1 MQAVPAVRADLPA
14 WLCLAS
20 EVEDLFGPMV
30 DDPQFRAAVERNMER
45 GTALCV
51 HAEREVP
58 GGELAGGLLM
68 SAHPPRYEI
77 SWLAVGGAWRGRGIG
92 ELLVRTALRDLTAGP
107 GTVEVTTFGPDH
119 PGRGARGFYEHLGFA
134 PDLPLSAGGTRQ
146 TYRLRLP
153 DL

>member
-51 HAEREVP
+51 RAAGDAP
-58 GGELAGGLLM
+58 GGALAGGLLM
-68 SAHPPRYEI
+68 TVRPPQYEI
-77 SWLAVGGAWRGRGIG
+77 SWLAVGAAWRGRGIG
-92 ELLVRTALRDLTAGP
+92 ELLVRSALRDLTVAP

-119 PGRGARGFYEHLGFA
+119 PGRGARGFYEHLGFTPA
-134 PDLPLSAGGTRQ
+134 SLPSADGTRQ

-153 DL
+153 DV

>member
-51 HAEREVP
+51 RAAVDA
-58 GGELAGGLLM
+58 LAGGLLM
-68 SAHPPRYEI
+68 SVHAPRYEI

-134 PDLPLSAGGTRQ
+134 PASPPCADGTRQ

-153 DL
+153 DV

>member
-14 WLCLAS
+14 WLGLAS

-51 HAEREVP
+51 RAAGDEP
-58 GGELAGGLLM
+58 GELAGGLLM
-68 SAHPPRYEI
+68 SVQPPRYEI

-92 ELLVRTALRDLTAGP
+92 ELLVRTALRDLAVAP

-119 PGRGARGFYEHLGFA
+119 PGHGARGFYEHLGFA
-134 PDLPLSAGGTRQ
+134 PASHLSADGTRQ

-153 DL
+153 DV